1 MFNEASYN
9 EPPKVYINFK
19 LAESK
24 YDYGGQTYCLDMSWY
39 QRYKP
44 VVDTFLSAWIWLCFM
59 WRLFIKLPNIING
72 VAGDFETVDNFSSR
86 ESLFNQGTKIRA
98 HREAKHSVNFRRN
111 R

>member
-1 MFNEASYN
+1 MFNEASYD

-24 YDYGGQTYCLDMSWY
+24 YDYGGQAYCLDMSWY

-44 VVDTFLSAWIWLCFM
+44 TVDSWLSAWLWITFA
-59 WRLFIKLPNIING
+59 WRVYVKLPNIING
-72 VAGDFETVDNFSSR
+72 VSGDFETVDNFSSR

-98 HREAKHSVNFRRN
+98 NREKKHSVNFRRN
-111 R
+111 K